1 MKRAVKI
8 ILSGIL
14 FLAVIGLAYTTFMGP
29 GNANACNWGSQ
40 GGKDYVSQKRG
51 STGPLANRSTL
62 TKEQAYDIVAN
73 HIKKL
78 NPNLEVGDIKDAG
91 RFYEAEVLSEGKE
104 VIERLAV
111 DKQSGRLMPIY

>member
-1 MKRAVKI
+1 MKRTVKM

-14 FLAVIGLAYTTFMGP
+14 FLAVIGLAYSIFMGP
-29 GNANACNWGSQ
+29 GHANACNWGSQ
-40 GGKDYVSQKRG
+40 GGKDYVPQKRG
-51 STGPLANRSTL
+51 STGPLASRATL

-73 HIKKL
+73 HIQKL